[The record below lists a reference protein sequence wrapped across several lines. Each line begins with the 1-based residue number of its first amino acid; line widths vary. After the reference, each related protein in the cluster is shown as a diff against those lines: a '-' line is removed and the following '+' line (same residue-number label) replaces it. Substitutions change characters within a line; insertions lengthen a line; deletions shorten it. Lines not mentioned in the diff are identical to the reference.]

1 MRVVV
6 TGASGN
12 VGSRVVPALLA
23 SGKVDE
29 IVGVVRRPPTEG
41 WPSAVRWVGCDIGAE
56 GADGVLRAAMDRADA
71 VVHLAWQLQP
81 SRDLDRMR
89 RTNVDGSRRVFTAA
103 AAAGAP
109 IVYASSVGAYSA
121 GPKDRPV
128 DESWPT
134 EGIPTSAYSR
144 HKSEVERLLDELE
157 RAGAQRVVR
166 MRPALIFQAMAGSE
180 IARYFLGPF
189 VPLSAIQSKLLPVL
203 PVFDRMVFQAVHADD
218 VAAAFATAVLD
229 PDVRGAFNLAAE
241 PVIDGALLAE
251 VLDARPVRTPLTAI
265 RGVAD
270 AAWRSRLQPMDPGWV
285 DLAAGAPVMST
296 TRAREVLRWTP
307 HTTSTDALLQ
317 LIDGIRHRIGGP
329 SPVLRPAASGVGRV
343 AEAVR
348 TVARGGPGA
357 RS

>member
-12 VGSRVVPALLA
+12 VGSRVVPALLH

-56 GADGVLRAAMDRADA
+56 GADGVVQAAVEQADA

-89 RTNVDGSRRVFTAA
+89 RTNVDGSRRVFDAA
-103 AAAGAP
+103 AAAGVP
-109 IVYASSVGAYSA
+109 VVYASSVGAYSA

-134 EGIPTSAYSR
+134 GGIPTSAYSR
-144 HKSEVERLLDELE
+144 HKSEVEGMLDEVE
-157 RAGAQRVVR
+157 RAVDLRVVR
-166 MRPALIFQAMAGSE
+166 MRPALIFQAAAGSE

-189 VPLSAIQSKLLPVL
+189 VPLSAIQRKLLPVL
-203 PVFDRMVFQAVHADD
+203 PVFDRLVFQAVHADD
-218 VAAAFATAVLD
+218 VAAAIAAAVLD
-229 PDVRGAFNLAAE
+229 SGIRGAFNLAAD
-241 PVIDGALLAE
+241 PVIDGEMLADL
-251 VLDARPVRTPLTAI
+251 LDARPVRTPLTAI

-270 AAWRSRLQPMDPGWV
+270 AAWRSRLQPTDPGWV

-296 TRAREVLRWTP
+296 TRAREVLGWSPRM
-307 HTTSTDALLQ
+307 TSTDALLE
-317 LIDGIRHRIGGP
+317 LIDGIRHGIGGP
-329 SPVLRPAASGVGRV
+329 SPVLRPAASAVGRV

-348 TVARGGPGA
+348 TVARGGPGG
-357 RS
+357 RQ